1 MKNIKLFEESLSYPT
16 HTLTDRQNADLE
28 LILVGGFYPLQG
40 FLNQD
45 DYESVLKNQR
55 LSTGE
60 LWPIPI
66 VLDTN
71 VDTYKI
77 GQKITL
83 LDKFN
88 APQAILTIE
97 SIYRPDKQQEAK
109 NVYGTE
115 DNSHFGVDYLINKTK
130 DIYLGGKVESLYDI
144 ETHYNEHNKLTP
156 KKLREVLA
164 NKERVVAFQT
174 RNPIHRAHYELIRDS
189 AEKNSAHILIH
200 PAVGQTKD
208 GDIDPQTRIKI
219 YEHIVKRIGT
229 EKATLS
235 LLPIAMRMAGPREA
249 LWHAIIRKSYGAT
262 HFIVGRDHAGPG
274 KDKSGNDFYDHYD
287 AQKLAQKCAEEI
299 GIKIVASKELVYL
312 KKTDSFI
319 PYDEVPENAEVL
331 SISGTDLR
339 KKLKSNE
346 EIPEWFSFKEV
357 VSELRNSSN
366 ENRGLVLAFTGLSS
380 SGKSTIAGLLI
391 EKIKKEFYIPITFLD
406 GDEIR
411 SHLSYGLGFS
421 KEDRDRNVMR
431 VGFVTSEIA
440 KHGGVAVTTLISP
453 YQNAREANRK
463 IVSLYGNYTEIY
475 VKTSIEE
482 CSKRDVKGLYKKS
495 LLGLIKGVTGVDDPY
510 EIPKNPDITID
521 TSKLSAEEASS
532 TILDYIITHQ
542 LIKKSNVK

>member
-1 MKNIKLFEESLSYPT
+1 MKNTKLFEESLTYPI
-16 HTLTDRQNADLE
+16 HTLSDRQIADLE
-28 LILVGGFYPLQG
+28 LILVGGFHPLQG

-45 DYESVLKNQR
+45 DYESVLKDQR

-66 VLDTN
+66 ILDTDI
-71 VDTYKI
+71 DTYKI

-97 SIYRPDKQQEAK
+97 SIYRPDKQQEAIS
-109 NVYGTE
+109 VYGTE

-130 DIYLGGKVESLYDI
+130 NIYLGGKVESLYDI

-156 KKLREVLA
+156 KKLKEVHS
-164 NKERVVAFQT
+164 NQERVVAFQT
-174 RNPIHRAHYELIRDS
+174 RNPIHRAHYELIHDA

-208 GDIDPQTRIKI
+208 GDIEPQTRIKI
-219 YEHIVKRIGT
+219 YEHIVKRICAD
-229 EKATLS
+229 KATLS

-249 LWHAIIRKSYGAT
+249 LWHAIIRKNYGAT

-274 KDKSGNDFYDHYD
+274 KDINGNDFYGHYD
-287 AQKLAQKCAEEI
+287 AQKLTQKYEKEI
-299 GIKIVASKELVYL
+299 GIKIVTSKELVYL
-312 KKTDSFI
+312 KNTDSFV
-319 PYDEVPENAEVL
+319 PYDEVPEDAEVL
-331 SISGTDLR
+331 SISGTELR
-339 KKLKSNE
+339 KKLKNNE

-366 ENRGLVLAFTGLSS
+366 TNKGLVLAFTGLSS

-391 EKIKKEFYIPITFLD
+391 EKVKKEFNIPITFLD

-463 IVSLYGNYTEIY
+463 IVSPYGHYIEIY
-475 VKTSIEE
+475 VKTSLEE
-482 CSKRDVKGLYKKS
+482 CSKRDAKGLYKKS
-495 LLGLIKGVTGVDDPY
+495 LLGLIKGVTGIDDSY
-510 EIPKNPDITID
+510 EIPKSPNITVD

-532 TILDYIITHQ
+532 AILDYVITRK
-542 LIKKSNVK
+542 LIKKSHV